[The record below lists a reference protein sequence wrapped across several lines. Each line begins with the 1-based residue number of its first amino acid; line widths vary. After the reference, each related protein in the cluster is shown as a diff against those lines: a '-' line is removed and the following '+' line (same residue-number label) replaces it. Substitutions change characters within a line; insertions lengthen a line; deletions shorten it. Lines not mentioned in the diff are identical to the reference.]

1 MPPILNAQSVTKQ
14 FGAKP
19 LFQNIS
25 LTVED
30 GDRIGLIGPNGA
42 GKSTLLAIL
51 AGQVEPDAGEL
62 AVRKRARAAYVPQDS
77 RFAPGR
83 SIRQVLEQALA
94 ATHVSEDER
103 QGRLHEL
110 SGRAGFARLDDEAAA
125 LSGGWRK
132 RLAITQALVG
142 EPEVM
147 LLDEPTNHLDLA
159 GIEWLE
165 ELLSS
170 YPFAAVTV
178 SHDRYF
184 LESTSSEIIELN
196 RVYADGLLRVKGNF
210 SRFLEC
216 RQDYLE
222 AQSRQQESL
231 RNQVK
236 TEIEWLRRGPKART
250 TKSKA
255 RIETANAMIGQLKEM
270 DARTSVSTAGID
282 FDSSLRK
289 TKRLVEFKGVAC
301 DVPASPAENA
311 AQEPPV
317 LKGHDFSRA
326 VNAANATRALQ
337 AAGKLNAE
345 GDGGFNPRVRPIES
359 TSALAAEGR
368 FSPVSPEVS
377 SFSAASLSPEG
388 RISPISP
395 ETPAPSAASLAP
407 EARRL
412 FTGLNFILTA
422 GMKVGLVGP
431 NGSGKT
437 TLLRLLRG
445 EIEPAEGSI
454 RRADAL
460 RLVYFSQ
467 MRELDETL
475 TLRRALAPEGD
486 GVYYQ
491 GRPVH
496 VASWAARFL
505 FTGEQLNQPVSNLSG
520 GERARVLIAKL
531 MLEPAD
537 VLLLDEPTNDL
548 DIPTLEILEENLL
561 DFPGA
566 LVLVTH
572 DRYLLNR
579 VSSTVLGLDGRGHVG
594 RFADYAQW
602 EDWME
607 EQEQAAQIKPEPK
620 TNSAYPANSAKKK
633 LSYLEAREFAAIE
646 QRVEESDTRL
656 ATAHSRVEDPAI
668 ATNATALQEAL
679 KELDAA
685 QQENDALYARWAELT
700 DKAG

>member
-1 MPPILNAQSVTKQ
+1 MPPILNAQSVSKQ

-19 LFQNIS
+19 LFLNIS

-42 GKSTLLAIL
+42 GKSTLLAVL
-51 AGQVEPDAGEL
+51 AGQVEPDSGEL

-77 RFAPGR
+77 RFAPGL
-83 SIRQVLEQALA
+83 SVRQVLERALA
-94 ATHVSEDER
+94 AAHVHENER
-103 QGRLHEL
+103 EGRLREL
-110 SGRAGFARLDDEAAA
+110 TGRAGFADLDAEAAA

-132 RLAITQALVG
+132 RLAITRAMVI

-165 ELLSS
+165 ELLRTAS
-170 YPFAAVTV
+170 FAAVTV

-184 LESTSSEIIELN
+184 LESTSSSVIELN
-196 RVYADGLLRVKGNF
+196 RIYADGLLRVKGNF
-210 SRFLEC
+210 SRFLEEK
-216 RQDYLE
+216 QAYLE
-222 AQSRQQESL
+222 SQAKQQESL

-255 RIETANAMIGQLKEM
+255 RIDSANDMIGQLKEM
-270 DARTSVSTAGID
+270 DSRTTVSSAGID
-282 FDSSLRK
+282 FEASLRK
-289 TKRLVEFKGVAC
+289 TKRLVEFNDVAC
-301 DVPASPAENA
+301 AVPGNDVPTEYGEKDQKSPRLLFAG
-311 AQEPPV
+311 
-317 LKGHDFSRA
+317 LDF
-326 VNAANATRALQ
+326 V
-337 AAGKLNAE
+337 
-345 GDGGFNPRVRPIES
+345 
-359 TSALAAEGR
+359 
-368 FSPVSPEVS
+368 
-377 SFSAASLSPEG
+377 
-388 RISPISP
+388 
-395 ETPAPSAASLAP
+395 
-407 EARRL
+407 
-412 FTGLNFILTA
+412 LTA

-437 TLLRLLRG
+437 TFLRLLRG
-445 EIEPAEGSI
+445 EIEPAAGNI
-454 RRADAL
+454 RRAEAL

-467 MRELDETL
+467 MRELDESL

-486 GVYYQ
+486 SVLHQ
-491 GRPVH
+491 GRVVH

-505 FTGEQLNQPVSNLSG
+505 FTGEQLNQPVRNLSG

-579 VSSTVLGLDGRGHVG
+579 VASTVLGLDGRGHTG

-607 EQEQAAQIKPEPK
+607 EQDDLAQDKQARKPDASTIGQHAQQQ
-620 TNSAYPANSAKKK
+620 PAGAATGKKK

-646 QRVEESDTRL
+646 QRVEKSDARL
-656 ATAHSRVEDPAI
+656 AAARDLVERPDIAI
-668 ATNATALQEAL
+668 NASALQEAL
-679 KELDAA
+679 LELDAA
-685 QQENDALYARWAELT
+685 QHENDALYARWAELT
-700 DKAG
+700 EKAG

>member
-14 FGAKP
+14 FGATP
-19 LFQNIS
+19 LFHNIS

-42 GKSTLLAIL
+42 GKSTLLALL
-51 AGQVEPDAGEL
+51 AGQIEPDSGEL

-77 RFAPGR
+77 RFAPGL
-83 SIRQVLEQALA
+83 SIRQVLEKALTA
-94 ATHVSEDER
+94 AHVNEGER
-103 QGRLHEL
+103 EGRLREL
-110 SGRAGFARLDDEAAA
+110 AGRAGFADLDAQAAS

-132 RLAITQALVG
+132 RLAIVEALVG
-142 EPEVM
+142 DPEVM

-170 YPFAAVTV
+170 SSFAAVTV

-184 LESTSSEIIELN
+184 LESTSSQIVELN
-196 RVYADGLLRVKGNF
+196 RVFADGLFRVKGTF
-210 SRFLEC
+210 SRFLEEK
-216 RQDYLE
+216 QAYLE
-222 AQSRQQESL
+222 SQSRQQESL
-231 RNQVK
+231 RNRVR

-255 RIETANAMIGQLKEM
+255 RIETANAMIGQLAAM
-270 DARTSVSTAGID
+270 DARTTVNSAGID
-282 FDSSLRK
+282 FEASMRK
-289 TKRLVEFKGVAC
+289 SKRLVEFDNVAC
-301 DVPASPAENA
+301 DVPATLDPTEASPKD
-311 AQEPPV
+311 Q
-317 LKGHDFSRA
+317 K
-326 VNAANATRALQ
+326 
-337 AAGKLNAE
+337 
-345 GDGGFNPRVRPIES
+345 
-359 TSALAAEGR
+359 
-368 FSPVSPEVS
+368 SP
-377 SFSAASLSPEG
+377 
-388 RISPISP
+388 
-395 ETPAPSAASLAP
+395 
-407 EARRL
+407 RL
-412 FTGLNFILTA
+412 FEGLNFILTA

-445 EIEPAEGSI
+445 ELEPAEGSI
-454 RRADAL
+454 RRAEAL

-467 MRELDETL
+467 MRELDENL

-486 GVYYQ
+486 GIIYQ
-491 GRPVH
+491 GRTIH

-505 FTGEQLNQPVSNLSG
+505 FTGEQLNQPVRNLSG

-561 DFPGA
+561 EFPGA

-579 VSSTVLGLDGRGHVG
+579 VASTVLGLDGRGHTG

-602 EDWME
+602 EDWLAG
-607 EQEQAAQIKPEPK
+607 QDDLAQDLDQQDKSRRRPDGSSPTQRTAAEPAP
-620 TNSAYPANSAKKK
+620 SAGSRKK

-646 QRVEESDTRL
+646 QRVEISDTRL
-656 ATAHSRVEDPAI
+656 AAAHARVEHPEI
-668 ATNATALQEAL
+668 ATDAAALQEAL
-679 KELDAA
+679 LELDAA
-685 QQENDALYARWAELT
+685 QHENDTLYARWAELT
-700 DKAG
+700 EKAGEPAAGA

>member
-14 FGAKP
+14 FGATP
-19 LFQNIS
+19 LFKNIN

-42 GKSTLLAIL
+42 GKSTLLAVL
-51 AGQVEPDAGEL
+51 AGTVEPDSGEV

-77 RFAPGR
+77 KFADGLT
-83 SIRQVLEQALA
+83 IRQVLEQALA
-94 ATHVSEDER
+94 AAHVNESERE
-103 QGRLHEL
+103 GRLREL
-110 SGRAGFARLDDEAAA
+110 TGRAGFADLDAEAAS

-132 RLAITQALVG
+132 RLAVTEAMVI

-165 ELLSS
+165 ELLRAAS
-170 YPFAAVTV
+170 FAAVTV

-184 LESTSSEIIELN
+184 LEATSSQIVELN
-196 RVYADGLLRVKGNF
+196 RVFADGLFRVKGTF
-210 SRFLEC
+210 SRFLEEK
-216 RQDYLE
+216 QAYLE
-222 AQSRQQESL
+222 SQAKQQESL

-255 RIETANAMIGQLKEM
+255 RIDSANEMIGQLKAI
-270 DARTSVSTAGID
+270 DARTVVNTAGID
-282 FDSSLRK
+282 FEASTRK
-289 TKRLVEFKGVAC
+289 TKRLVEFENVAL
-301 DVPASPAENA
+301 DTPASPDSKDEN
-311 AQEPPV
+311 E
-317 LKGHDFSRA
+317 R
-326 VNAANATRALQ
+326 
-337 AAGKLNAE
+337 
-345 GDGGFNPRVRPIES
+345 
-359 TSALAAEGR
+359 
-368 FSPVSPEVS
+368 SP
-377 SFSAASLSPEG
+377 
-388 RISPISP
+388 
-395 ETPAPSAASLAP
+395 
-407 EARRL
+407 RRL
-412 FTGLNFILTA
+412 FTGLNFVLTA

-445 EIEPAEGSI
+445 ELEPAEGTI
-454 RRADAL
+454 KRAEAL

-467 MRELDETL
+467 MREIDESL

-486 GVYYQ
+486 GVIYQ
-491 GRPVH
+491 GRTIH
-496 VASWAARFL
+496 VASWASRFL
-505 FTGEQLNQPVSNLSG
+505 FTGEQLNQPVRNLSG
-520 GERARVLIAKL
+520 GEKARVLIAKL

-579 VSSTVLGLDGRGHVG
+579 VSSTVLGLDGRGHTG

-602 EDWME
+602 EDWLE
-607 EQEQAAQIKPEPK
+607 EQDETERSADQQK
-620 TNSAYPANSAKKK
+620 TVRRADGSSIGQQTGANNANSAKKK
-633 LSYLEAREFAAIE
+633 LSYLEAREFASIE
-646 QRVEESDTRL
+646 QRVEVSDARL
-656 ATAHSRVEDPAI
+656 AAARDHVEHPDVV
-668 ATNATALQEAL
+668 TNATTLQEAL
-679 KELDAA
+679 AELDAA
-685 QQENDALYARWAELT
+685 QHENDALYARWAELT
-700 DKAG
+700 EKAG

>member
-14 FGAKP
+14 FGATP
-19 LFQNIS
+19 LFKNIS

-42 GKSTLLAIL
+42 GKSTLLAVL
-51 AGQVEPDAGEL
+51 AGQVEPDTGEV

-77 RFAPGR
+77 RFAAGLT
-83 SIRQVLEQALA
+83 IRQVLERSLA
-94 ATHVSEDER
+94 AAHVPESERE
-103 QGRLHEL
+103 GRLREL
-110 SGRAGFARLDDEAAA
+110 TGRAGFADLDAEAAS

-132 RLAITQALVG
+132 RLAITEAMVI

-165 ELLSS
+165 ELLRNA
-170 YPFAAVTV
+170 PFAAVTV

-184 LESTSSEIIELN
+184 LESTSSQIVELN
-196 RVYADGLLRVKGNF
+196 RVFADGLFRVKGTF
-210 SRFLEC
+210 SRFLEEKHA
-216 RQDYLE
+216 YLE
-222 AQSRQQESL
+222 SQSRQQESL

-255 RIETANAMIGQLKEM
+255 RIDSANAMIGKLAAM
-270 DARTSVSTAGID
+270 DSRTTVNTAGID
-282 FDSSLRK
+282 FEASTRK
-289 TKRLVEFKGVAC
+289 TKRLVEFENVTLA
-301 DVPASPAENA
+301 VPSSGAAEEMIPAEGVGVFKPRIDPENEA
-311 AQEPPV
+311 
-317 LKGHDFSRA
+317 RA
-326 VNAANATRALQ
+326 
-337 AAGKLNAE
+337 
-345 GDGGFNPRVRPIES
+345 
-359 TSALAAEGR
+359 
-368 FSPVSPEVS
+368 
-377 SFSAASLSPEG
+377 
-388 RISPISP
+388 
-395 ETPAPSAASLAP
+395 LAP
-407 EARRL
+407 EARVL

-445 EIEPAEGSI
+445 EIEPAEGTI
-454 RRADAL
+454 KRAEAL

-467 MRELDETL
+467 MRELDENL

-486 GVYYQ
+486 GVIYQ
-491 GRPVH
+491 GRTTH

-505 FTGEQLNQPVSNLSG
+505 FTGEQLNQPVRNLSG

-579 VSSTVLGLDGRGHVG
+579 VSSTVLGLDGRGHTG

-602 EDWME
+602 EDWLE
-607 EQEQAAQIKPEPK
+607 EQDASENSEVDRKSSRRADGSNIGQQTGSGSAPAA
-620 TNSAYPANSAKKK
+620 SGKKK
-633 LSYLEAREFAAIE
+633 LSYLEAREFATIE
-646 QRVEESDTRL
+646 ERVEQSDTRL
-656 ATAHSRVEDPAI
+656 EAARDKVEHPDVV
-668 ATNATALQEAL
+668 TDATALQEAL
-679 KELDAA
+679 VELDLA
-685 QQENDALYARWAELT
+685 QHENDALYARWAELT
-700 DKAG
+700 EKTG

>member
-14 FGAKP
+14 YGAKP

-25 LTVED
+25 LTVDE

-51 AGQVEPDAGEL
+51 AGQVELDSGEL
-62 AVRKRARAAYVPQDS
+62 AVRKRARAAYVPQNS
-77 RFAPGR
+77 RFTPGLT
-83 SIRQVLEQALA
+83 IRQVLEQALA
-94 ATHVSEDER
+94 AAQVNEAER
-103 QGRLHEL
+103 EGRLREL
-110 SGRAGFARLDDEAAA
+110 SGRAGFMDLDAEAAS

-132 RLAITQALVG
+132 RLAITEALVC

-165 ELLSS
+165 ELLASS
-170 YPFAAVTV
+170 SFAAVTV

-210 SRFLEC
+210 SRFLEEK
-216 RQDYLE
+216 QAYLE
-222 AQSRQQESL
+222 AQNRQQESL
-231 RNQVK
+231 RNVVK

-250 TKSKA
+250 GKSKA
-255 RIETANAMIGQLKEM
+255 RIDSAHEMIGQLAAI
-270 DARTSVSTAGID
+270 DARSATTTAGID
-282 FDSSLRK
+282 FEASQRK
-289 TKRLVEFKGVAC
+289 TKRLVEFKGVCC
-301 DVPASPAENA
+301 DVPSSVEISEGSIETSEGSIGPAEGIEPSESGSEA
-311 AQEPPV
+311 A
-317 LKGHDFSRA
+317 KS
-326 VNAANATRALQ
+326 
-337 AAGKLNAE
+337 
-345 GDGGFNPRVRPIES
+345 
-359 TSALAAEGR
+359 
-368 FSPVSPEVS
+368 
-377 SFSAASLSPEG
+377 
-388 RISPISP
+388 
-395 ETPAPSAASLAP
+395 
-407 EARRL
+407 RRL
-412 FTGLNFILTA
+412 FSNLNFILTA

-445 EIEPAEGSI
+445 EIEPVAGSI

-467 MRELDETL
+467 MRELDENL

-486 GVYYQ
+486 SIVHQ
-491 GRPVH
+491 GRLVH

-505 FTGEQLNQPVSNLSG
+505 FTSEQLNQPVRNLSG

-561 DFPGA
+561 EFPGA
-566 LVLVTH
+566 LILVTH

-579 VSSTVLGLDGRGHVG
+579 VCSTVLGLDGRGHTG
-594 RFADYAQW
+594 LFADYAQW
-602 EDWME
+602 EDWIE
-607 EQEQAAQIKPEPK
+607 EQNQAEEGERGQQRSAERKADGSISGQRTGSEPASR
-620 TNSAYPANSAKKK
+620 TGGRKK

-646 QRVEESDTRL
+646 QQVEDSDARL
-656 ATAHSRVEDPAI
+656 AQARESVESPAI
-668 ATNATALQEAL
+668 ATNATALEEAL

-700 DKAG
+700 EKAG

>member
-14 FGAKP
+14 FGAQP
-19 LFQNIS
+19 LFRNIS
-25 LTVED
+25 MTVED

-42 GKSTLLAIL
+42 GKSTLLALL
-51 AGQVEPDAGEL
+51 AGQVEPDSGEL

-77 RFAPGR
+77 RFAPGLT
-83 SIRQVLEQALA
+83 IRQVLEAALA
-94 ATHVSEDER
+94 VAHVAENER
-103 QGRLHEL
+103 EGRLREL
-110 SGRAGFARLDDEAAA
+110 SGRAGFADLNAEGAS

-132 RLAITQALVG
+132 RLAIVEALVS
-142 EPEVM
+142 EPEVV
-147 LLDEPTNHLDLA
+147 LLDEPTNHLDLS

-170 YPFAAVTV
+170 ANFAAVTV

-196 RVYADGLLRVKGNF
+196 RVFADGLLRVKGNF
-210 SRFLEC
+210 SHFLEEK
-216 RQDYLE
+216 QAYLE
-222 AQSRQQESL
+222 TQSRQQDSL

-250 TKSKA
+250 GKSKA
-255 RIETANAMIGQLKEM
+255 RIDSANAMIGELAAL
-270 DARTSVSTAGID
+270 DSRTVVNTAGID
-282 FDSSLRK
+282 FEASQRK
-289 TKRLVEFKGVAC
+289 TKRLVEFNDVAC
-301 DVPASPAENA
+301 DVPSSDADP
-311 AQEPPV
+311 
-317 LKGHDFSRA
+317 
-326 VNAANATRALQ
+326 
-337 AAGKLNAE
+337 
-345 GDGGFNPRVRPIES
+345 ES
-359 TSALAAEGR
+359 K
-368 FSPVSPEVS
+368 
-377 SFSAASLSPEG
+377 
-388 RISPISP
+388 
-395 ETPAPSAASLAP
+395 

-454 RRADAL
+454 RRADSL

-467 MRELDETL
+467 MRELDESL

-486 GVYYQ
+486 SVIHQ
-491 GRPVH
+491 GRVVH

-505 FTGEQLNQPVSNLSG
+505 FTSEQLNQPVRNLSG

-579 VSSTVLGLDGRGHVG
+579 VASTVLGLDGQGHTG

-602 EDWME
+602 EDWIA
-607 EQEQAAQIKPEPK
+607 EQDSLTQNKSGRKSDGSSSGQRTGNESAS
-620 TNSAYPANSAKKK
+620 NSSGKKK

-646 QRVEESDTRL
+646 KLVEVSDARL
-656 ATAHSRVEDPAI
+656 AKARDRVGEPEI

-679 KELDAA
+679 AELDAA
-685 QQENDALYARWAELT
+685 QHENDALYARWTELT
-700 DKAG
+700 EKAE

>member
-14 FGAKP
+14 FGAQP
-19 LFQNIS
+19 LFRDIS
-25 LTVED
+25 LTVEE
-30 GDRIGLIGPNGA
+30 GARIGLIGPNGA

-51 AGQVEPDAGEL
+51 AGQVEPDSGEL

-77 RFAPGR
+77 RFASGLT
-83 SIRQVLEQALA
+83 IRQVLERALA
-94 ATHVSEDER
+94 AAQVNETER
-103 QGRLHEL
+103 EGRLREL
-110 SGRAGFARLDDEAAA
+110 SGRAGFADLDAEAAA

-132 RLAITQALVG
+132 RLAITEALVSD
-142 EPEVM
+142 PEVM

-165 ELLSS
+165 ELLTSS
-170 YPFAAVTV
+170 SFAAVTV

-196 RVYADGLLRVKGNF
+196 RIYADGLLRVKGNF
-210 SRFLEC
+210 SRFLEEK
-216 RQDYLE
+216 QAHLE
-222 AQSRQQESL
+222 SQNRQQESL

-250 TKSKA
+250 GKSKA
-255 RIETANAMIGQLKEM
+255 RIGTANAMIGQLAAM

-282 FDSSLRK
+282 FEASMRK
-289 TKRLVEFKGVAC
+289 TKRLVEFEGVAC
-301 DVPASPAENA
+301 DVPDGDFPTES
-311 AQEPPV
+311 EPNSNKKP
-317 LKGHDFSRA
+317 
-326 VNAANATRALQ
+326 
-337 AAGKLNAE
+337 
-345 GDGGFNPRVRPIES
+345 
-359 TSALAAEGR
+359 
-368 FSPVSPEVS
+368 
-377 SFSAASLSPEG
+377 
-388 RISPISP
+388 
-395 ETPAPSAASLAP
+395 
-407 EARRL
+407 RRL
-412 FTGLNFILTA
+412 FSGLNFILTA

-454 RRADAL
+454 RKAEAL

-467 MRELDETL
+467 MRELDDSL

-486 GVYYQ
+486 GINYQ
-491 GRPVH
+491 GRQVH

-505 FTGEQLNQPVSNLSG
+505 FTSEQLNQPVRNLSG

-561 DFPGA
+561 EFPGA

-579 VSSTVLGLDGRGHVG
+579 VSSTVLGLDGRGNIE

-602 EDWME
+602 EEWLE
-607 EQEQAAQIKPEPK
+607 EQDRTERNGLGEDKAARRADGSSPAQQTGTES
-620 TNSAYPANSAKKK
+620 SAGSSGKKK

-646 QRVEESDTRL
+646 KQVEQSDARLAATRDRVEN
-656 ATAHSRVEDPAI
+656 PAI
-668 ATNATALQEAL
+668 ATNATALQDAL
-679 KELDAA
+679 AELDAA
-685 QQENDALYARWAELT
+685 QHENDTLYARWAELT
-700 DKAG
+700 EKNG

>member
-1 MPPILNAQSVTKQ
+1 MPPILNLQSVTKQ

-19 LFQNIS
+19 LFLNIS

-51 AGQVEPDAGEL
+51 AGQVEPDSGEL

-77 RFAPGR
+77 RFAAGL
-83 SIRQVLEQALA
+83 SIRQVLERALTA
-94 ATHVSEDER
+94 AHANENER
-103 QGRLHEL
+103 EGRLREL
-110 SGRAGFARLDDEAAA
+110 AGRAGFADLNAEAAA

-132 RLAITQALVG
+132 RLAITEALVS

-170 YPFAAVTV
+170 SSFAAVTV

-184 LESTSSEIIELN
+184 LESTSSQIVELN
-196 RVYADGLLRVKGNF
+196 RVFADGLFRVKGNF
-210 SRFLEC
+210 SRFLEEK
-216 RQDYLE
+216 QAYLE
-222 AQSRQQESL
+222 SQSKQQDSL

-236 TEIEWLRRGPKART
+236 TEIEWLRCGPKART

-255 RIETANAMIGQLKEM
+255 RIDTANAMIGQLAEM
-270 DARTSVSTAGID
+270 NARTSVSTVGID
-282 FDSSLRK
+282 FDATQRK
-289 TKRLVEFKGVAC
+289 TKRLVEFKDVAC
-301 DVPASPAENA
+301 DVP
-311 AQEPPV
+311 
-317 LKGHDFSRA
+317 G
-326 VNAANATRALQ
+326 
-337 AAGKLNAE
+337 GE
-345 GDGGFNPRVRPIES
+345 GSTNPEER
-359 TSALAAEGR
+359 
-368 FSPVSPEVS
+368 
-377 SFSAASLSPEG
+377 
-388 RISPISP
+388 
-395 ETPAPSAASLAP
+395 
-407 EARRL
+407 RRL
-412 FTGLNFILTA
+412 FTGLNFVLTA

-437 TLLRLLRG
+437 TLLRLLQG
-445 EIEPAEGSI
+445 EIEPAAGSI

-460 RLVYFSQ
+460 RMVYFSQ
-467 MRELDETL
+467 MRELDDSL

-486 GVYYQ
+486 GIMHQ

-505 FTGEQLNQPVSNLSG
+505 FTGEQLNQPVRNLSG

-579 VSSTVLGLDGRGHVG
+579 VSSTVLGLDGRGHTG

-602 EDWME
+602 EDWLE
-607 EQEQAAQIKPEPK
+607 EQDGVEQDQNTQTKSDRKADGSRSAQQ
-620 TNSAYPANSAKKK
+620 TGSAQRTGAGGKKK

-646 QRVEESDTRL
+646 HKVEVSDARL
-656 ATAHSRVEDPAI
+656 ALARDHVEAPEI
-668 ATNATALQEAL
+668 ATNAAALQDAL
-679 KELDAA
+679 LELDAA
-685 QQENDALYARWAELT
+685 QHENDALYARWAELT
-700 DKAG
+700 EKAG

>member
-1 MPPILNAQSVTKQ
+1 MPPILNAQSLTKQ

-19 LFQNIS
+19 LFHDIS

-51 AGQVEPDAGEL
+51 AGQLEPDTGEM
-62 AVRKRARAAYVPQDS
+62 AVRRQARAAYVPQNS
-77 RFAPGR
+77 VFAPGL
-83 SIRQVLEQALA
+83 SIRQVLERALA
-94 ATHVSEDER
+94 ATHVNENER
-103 QGRLHEL
+103 EGRLREL
-110 SGRAGFARLDDEAAA
+110 SGRAGFTDLRPDDADLSLGAPNLSAEAAS

-132 RLAITQALVG
+132 RLAITEALLG

-165 ELLSS
+165 ALLASS
-170 YPFAAVTV
+170 SFAAVTV

-210 SRFLEC
+210 SHFLEEKEA
-216 RQDYLE
+216 YLDS
-222 AQSRQQESL
+222 QSRQQDSL
-231 RNQVK
+231 RNRVK
-236 TEIEWLRRGPKART
+236 TEIEWLRRGPKARAG
-250 TKSKA
+250 KSKA
-255 RIETANAMIGQLKEM
+255 RIGTAHAMIGKLAAM
-270 DARTSVSTAGID
+270 DERTTVNTTGID
-282 FDSSLRK
+282 FEASHRK
-289 TKRLVEFKGVAC
+289 TKRLVEFKNVAC
-301 DVPASPAENA
+301 AVPASPAEKA
-311 AQEPPV
+311 AE
-317 LKGHDFSRA
+317 
-326 VNAANATRALQ
+326 
-337 AAGKLNAE
+337 KLHPE
-345 GDGGFNPRVRPIES
+345 RGGGFNPRIEPANRPG
-359 TSALAAEGR
+359 A
-368 FSPVSPEVS
+368 
-377 SFSAASLSPEG
+377 
-388 RISPISP
+388 
-395 ETPAPSAASLAP
+395 LAP

-445 EIEPAEGSI
+445 ELEPAEGTI
-454 RRADAL
+454 RRATAL

-467 MRELDETL
+467 MRELDESL

-486 GVYYQ
+486 SVIHQ
-491 GRPVH
+491 GRVVH

-505 FTGEQLNQPVSNLSG
+505 FTSEQLNQPVRNLSG

-548 DIPTLEILEENLL
+548 DIPTLEILEDNLL

-579 VSSTVLGLDGRGHVG
+579 VSSTVLGLDGRGHAG
-594 RFADYAQW
+594 RFADYGQW
-602 EDWME
+602 EDWMA
-607 EQEQAAQIKPEPK
+607 EQEKAAQLKPEQK
-620 TNSAYPANSAKKK
+620 TNSANSASTANSAKKK

-646 QRVEESDTRL
+646 KHVEKSDARL
-656 ATAHSRVEDPAI
+656 AKARTSIEDPAI
-668 ATNATALQEAL
+668 ASDADALQKAL

-685 QQENDALYARWAELT
+685 QHESDTLYARWAELT
-700 DKAG
+700 EKAG